1 MTLKIAILV
10 VLGACNELFLE
21 ALAILAN
28 VIVYSKHSY
37 YLVDID
43 CFDRNWS
50 LNYISNTYPVQLWLT
65 E

>member
-10 VLGACNELFLE
+10 VLSAYNELFLE

-28 VIVYSKHSY
+28 VIVYSKQCYY

-50 LNYISNTYPVQLWLT
+50 LNYISNTYPMQ
-65 E
+65 